1 MGHAMLCQGR
11 GCALSWG
18 SPGGGSVWVL
28 QLPPWKDSP
37 VQADGLPRAA
47 CLHIKHLRSGDR
59 ASASHA
65 APAAWGVRIYGY
77 ELIPSPWPNF
87 LLDLWQKLYFMEV
100 IFVISHCVV
109 TSHTISGTVPV
120 HLERMRT
127 FVLENTAQMHAL
139 CETSPMCLK
148 TEIILNIDAKN

>member
-1 MGHAMLCQGR
+1 MPSHGAPLGMGVCGCCSFPPGR
-11 GCALSWG
+11 TPLRRLMDCR
-18 SPGGGSVWVL
+18 
-28 QLPPWKDSP
+28 
-37 VQADGLPRAA
+37 RAA
-47 CLHIKHLRSGDR
+47 CLHIKHLRSGDS

-65 APAAWGVRIYGY
+65 APAAWGVRICGY

-100 IFVISHCVV
+100 IFVLSHCVV

-120 HLERMRT
+120 HLERMRI

-139 CETSPMCLK
+139 YETSPMCLK
-148 TEIILNIDAKN
+148 TAIIFNIDAKH